1 VERGMLVVHQTKSGR
16 VRRVPLPPDLLAEV
30 RGHVGRL
37 VPFAVESPGSFNRVV
52 RRLSGIDSFHAHLLR
67 HTFASRWLEEGRS
80 LAALQLV
87 LGHASI
93 VTTQRYAKLTDES
106 VWQEMMRGRVATGT
120 ATVIR

>member
-1 VERGMLVVHQTKSGR
+1 MVQQTKSGR
-16 VRRVPLPPDLLAEV
+16 VRGVPLPPDLLAEV

-52 RRLSGIDSFHAHLLR
+52 RRLSGIYSFHAHLLR

-80 LAALQLV
+80 LAALPLV

-93 VTTQRYAKLTDES
+93 VTTQRYAKPTDES
-106 VWQEMMRGRVATGT
+106 VWQEMLRGRVATGT